1 MPKDVKREEIRVPAT
16 IDHLKDLRDFISRIG
31 RKHKIPARV
40 INRFRLAVDEAST
53 NIIRHAY
60 KGGEGFITLRALIKE
75 NNVTVALI
83 DQGKY
88 FDPKQVED
96 PDIMDHV
103 ATGKRGGLG
112 IFIMRRLV
120 DQIDYRKT
128 DEGNEL
134 RLIKVLEKPLERRA
148 FLPQIARSLRT
159 KVCIIASISLI
170 ALVVGGYLYRFF
182 SEGNRIRTDLLSQ
195 GKEVSSVLANNS
207 IDGLIDDDIFA
218 LSKEAKGIVEQ
229 YQDLVCQA
237 IIVDSKDEIKGSSD
251 TETFP
256 IFTKFNPPPG
266 AEEID
271 NRTMKY
277 QLPTGEEVYNI
288 KMPVIS
294 PGAGIEGAIGK
305 VHLLI
310 RKDMID
316 AEVRQRRMKDLQ
328 TAFLILVLGH
338 AGIILLV
345 ISITTPVRKLASWVR
360 ARRQGETPEEIRIDT
375 SGEIGE
381 IVEAFSEITNKLQ
394 QSQRD
399 LADQERIKQEMQVA
413 REIQQTLLP
422 TEFPQI
428 EGYEIAS
435 YYEAARE
442 VGGDYFDFVEVDRD
456 TLGIVVADVSGKGI
470 PGSMVMTLIR
480 TALRAEARRVTSA
493 AEVLA
498 KVNNAVVGDMKKG
511 MFVTLFYII
520 LDSRKRRINFASA
533 GHNPMILHRS
543 KTQKTYYL
551 NPKGFPVG
559 ISLTDK
565 ELFRKSIESDT
576 IQLTE
581 GDIILI
587 YTDGVTEAMNPRGE
601 MFGDERLLEAVR
613 KYGHLRAQAFA
624 DKLKEELLS
633 FTEGHPQS
641 DDITFVVIKEKM
653 TAEEVEFE
661 RAKRAFKEI
670 NKGKKLAEA
679 CQIAGIPAST
689 YRKKYKKAFEKEG
702 IEKFI
707 LEEEQMSVEAKHLSI
722 EEQTKIFDIIKN
734 HPEWGP
740 ARISE
745 ELRTERYGFTEISES
760 RIYEELKR
768 RGLNTRELRE
778 GYISR
783 RAKKA
788 RMKPPG
794 TPLLTLDGRIIMERE
809 VPLEPIPMETEEIAP
824 EEEKPKEIER
834 VEELP
839 PFETESDY
847 LLAKPLED
855 VLRKEPSEEFEGTKI
870 EEKPPLDLEFL
881 REKTVQE
888 EGPEQTLEEEISSST
903 IEDILAEETSSM
915 GEEPAPVEELPIEE
929 EQGDLSFIDLIQGA
943 NWKEE
948 EPPPASEQPS
958 ADEKYREAILEGL
971 RYYKNKRYLE
981 AIQVFKGIIEQYPD
995 SKEAH
1000 YMLGNAYFR
1009 KNMPD
1014 EALQEYNRVK
1024 LLDPTY
1030 IDAYENSG
1038 VIHANRG
1045 DFQKA
1050 IEEWKKILEIDP
1062 EREDI
1067 KKNIEKALKMMKE
1080 AVLKK

>member
-1 MPKDVKREEIRVPAT
+1 MPKNIKREEIRVPAT
-16 IDHLKDLRDFISRIG
+16 IDHLRDLRDFIARIG
-31 RKHKIPARV
+31 RKYKIPAKV
-40 INRFRLAVDEAST
+40 INRFKLAVDEAST

-60 KGGEGFITLRALIKE
+60 KGEKGFITLRVLVKE
-75 NNVTVALI
+75 NSVTVALI

-88 FDPKQVED
+88 FDPNQVED

-103 ATGKRGGLG
+103 AMGKRGGLG

-120 DQIDYRKT
+120 DEIDYRRT

-134 RLIKVLEKPLERRA
+134 RLTKVLEKPLERRA

-159 KVCIIASISLI
+159 KVCIIASVSLVT
-170 ALVVGGYLYRFF
+170 LVIGGYIYRFF

-195 GKEVSSVLANNS
+195 GKEVSSILADNS
-207 IDGLIDDDIFA
+207 VDGLMDDDILA
-218 LSKEAKGIVEQ
+218 LSKEAKSIVEQ
-229 YQDLVCQA
+229 YQDLAYKA

-256 IFTKFNPPPG
+256 IFTKFSLPPER
-266 AEEID
+266 EELD
-271 NRTMKY
+271 NRTIKY
-277 QLPTGEEVYNI
+277 RLPTGEEVYNI
-288 KMPVIS
+288 KTPVIS
-294 PGAGIEGAIGK
+294 PEVGIEGAIGK

-310 RKDMID
+310 KKEMID
-316 AEVRQRRMKDLQ
+316 AKLRQRRMKDLQ
-328 TAFLILVLGH
+328 TALLILVLGH

-345 ISITTPVRKLASWVR
+345 ISITTPVRKLASWVH
-360 ARRQGETPEEIRIDT
+360 ARRQGEAPEEIKIDA

-399 LADQERIKQEMQVA
+399 LADQERIKREMQIA

-480 TALRAEARRVTSA
+480 TALRAEARRETSA

-533 GHNPMILHRS
+533 GHNPMILYRA

-559 ISLTDK
+559 ISLTDT
-565 ELFRKSIESDT
+565 ELFRRSIESDT

-587 YTDGVTEAMNPRGE
+587 YTDGVTEAINPRGE
-601 MFGDERLLEAVR
+601 MFGDERLLEVVR

-679 CQIAGIPAST
+679 CQIAGIPVST
-689 YRKKYKKAFEKEG
+689 YRKKYKKAFEREG

-707 LEEEQMSVEAKHLSI
+707 LEEEQVSVEAKHLSI

-745 ELRTERYGFTEISES
+745 ELNTEKYGFTQISES

-768 RGLNTRELRE
+768 RRLNTRELRE
-778 GYISR
+778 AYISR
-783 RAKKA
+783 RAKKV

-794 TPLLTLDGRIIMERE
+794 TPLLTLDGRIITGRE
-809 VPLEPIPMETEEIAP
+809 VPLEPTPMETEEVAP

-855 VLRKEPSEEFEGTKI
+855 VLRKEPTEEFEETKT

-881 REKTVQE
+881 RDKIVE
-888 EGPEQTLEEEISSST
+888 EETPEQTLEEEISSSVV
-903 IEDILAEETSSM
+903 EDILGEETPPV
-915 GEEPAPVEELPIEE
+915 GEEPAPIEE
-929 EQGDLSFIDLIQGA
+929 EQGDLSFIDLIGGA
-943 NWKEE
+943 DWEE
-948 EPPPASEQPS
+948 EEAPPASEQPS
-958 ADEKYREAILEGL
+958 TDEEYREAILEGL
-971 RYYKNKRYLE
+971 RYYKNKKYSE
-981 AIQVFKGIIEQYPD
+981 AIRVFKGIIEQYPD

-1014 EALQEYNRVK
+1014 EALEEYNRVK

-1038 VIHANRG
+1038 VIYANRG

-1050 IEEWKKILEIDP
+1050 IGEWKRILEIDP
-1062 EREDI
+1062 SREDI

-1080 AVLKK
+1080 VVFKK